1 MADNLGSF
9 KVFAQG
15 GLNLN
20 RDVLSQGE
28 TQPGSAISLLNYEPA
43 ITGGYRRVS
52 GYTNDYGVVPGDSS
66 GGVLGVA
73 VANGINDGILAA
85 RKPSTGSNY
94 LHYWNNSTSAWVA
107 VTTSGS
113 PTMTGV
119 TKVRFERFNFSTP
132 KVLLTDGVN
141 PAASY
146 DGTTYTQITHA
157 DAPSAPKYS
166 AVFKNHVWLAG
177 DPSERNNLYFSAP
190 TDETKW
196 SPADGA
202 GVINVGFPIVAI
214 KPFRDSLFIFGINS
228 IKRLVGNNV
237 SDWVVE
243 HVTDDLGCLA
253 SDSVVEIGG
262 DLLFLSQDGIRP
274 ISGTDKIGDVNLE
287 TITKN
292 IQSLFTDV
300 ILEEDLEALS
310 SVVIRNKSQFR
321 LFYDID
327 NGNGLVGGLRLGQ
340 QGGISFEFGQLLG
353 IAATCADSGYIG
365 QYEYV
370 IHGDAEGK
378 VHRQESGN
386 SFGGTNIVSLYQTPF
401 LHMQDPEQRK
411 IIHTVATYLR
421 SEGDNDI
428 VMSVIY
434 DYDDTTI
441 LNPTNYI
448 LSTEGAAAYYNE
460 AIYDDPS
467 AIWSG
472 NPSPVKRVNV
482 SGSGKSVSFRYV
494 TNDTNASHS
503 IQGIVVTFG
512 VGDRL

>member
-9 KVFAQG
+9 KVFSQG

-28 TQPGSAISLLNYEPA
+28 LQPGSAISLLNYEPA
-43 ITGGYRRVS
+43 VTGGYRKVS
-52 GYTNDYGVVPGDSS
+52 GFTNDYGTLPGT
-66 GGVLGVA
+66 GNVLGVA
-73 VANGINDGILAA
+73 VANGINDGILGA
-85 RKPSTGSNY
+85 RKPSSGSNY

-119 TKVRFERFNFSTP
+119 SKVRFTRYNFSTP
-132 KVLLTDGVN
+132 KVLLTDGIN
-141 PAASY
+141 PAATY

-157 DAPSAPKYS
+157 NAPTDPKF
-166 AVFKNHVWLAG
+166 AAAFANHMFLAG
-177 DPSERNNLYFSAP
+177 DPAEDYNLYFSIP
-190 TDETKW
+190 DDETNYD
-196 SPADGA
+196 PGLGA
-202 GVINVGFPIVAI
+202 GVIPVGFPIISI
-214 KPFRDSLFIFGINS
+214 KVFRDSLFVFGVNN
-228 IKRLVGNNV
+228 IKRLVGNNK
-237 SDWVVE
+237 SNFALE

-274 ISGTDKIGDVNLE
+274 ISATNKIGDVQLE
-287 TITKN
+287 SLSKD

-300 ILEEDLEALS
+300 VLEQDLDALS
-310 SVVIRNKSQFR
+310 SVLVRSKSQFR
-321 LFYDID
+321 LFYDVT
-327 NGNGLVGGLRLGQ
+327 NANGLLGGLRKDL
-340 QGGISFEFGQLLG
+340 QGNMGFEFGQLLG
-353 IAATCADSGYIG
+353 IEASCVDSGYIG
-365 QYEYV
+365 QNEFV
-370 IHGDAEGK
+370 IHGDKSGK

-386 SFGGTNIVSLYQTPF
+386 SFGGNNIVSVYQTPF

-411 IIHTVATYLR
+411 IIHTVSTYLR
-421 SEGDNDI
+421 SEGTNEI
-428 VMSVIY
+428 IMSVIF
-434 DYDDTTI
+434 DYDDNTI
-441 LNPTNYI
+441 LNPTNFI
-448 LSTEGAAAYYNE
+448 LTNEGAAAYYNE
-460 AIYDDPS
+460 AVYDNAA

-472 NPSPVKRVNV
+472 NPSPVQRVNV

-503 IQGIVVTFG
+503 VQGIVVTFG